1 MSRKPAGSTARTKL
15 RRLAARGQYD
25 AESVNAV
32 LDAQQVCHVAY
43 VEAGEPRIIPTLYV
57 RRGESVYLHGNR
69 QSALLKHLAAGGFAC
84 LSVMSLD
91 GVVVARSGFN
101 CSMNYRSAVVFGQGE
116 EVPDGEREE
125 ILEAFVEALVPGH
138 LAAVRQ
144 STPQELA
151 ATAVVRIALT
161 EASVKIRTGPPV
173 DADFDL
179 DSDVWAGVIP
189 LQTIALAP
197 VPSPDL
203 YPDIELPDYIRSYHP
218 PA

>member
-1 MSRKPAGSTARTKL
+1 MNEKGGTARTRLK
-15 RRLAARGQYD
+15 RLAARGEYD
-25 AESVNAV
+25 AQSVNAV

-43 VEAGEPRIIPTLYV
+43 VVDGEPRIIPTLYL
-57 RRGESVYLHGNR
+57 RRGDHLYLHGNR

-91 GVVVARSGFN
+91 GVVVARSGFH
-101 CSMNYRSAVVFGQGE
+101 CSMNYRSAVVFGNGE
-116 EVPDGEREE
+116 DVPAGEREE
-125 ILEAFVEALVPGH
+125 ILDAFVEALVPGH
-138 LAAVRQ
+138 LAAVRKP
-144 STPQELA
+144 TPQELA
-151 ATAVVRIALT
+151 ATAVVRLPLN
-161 EASVKIRTGPPV
+161 EASTKIRTGPPV

-189 LQTIALAP
+189 LRSVAQKP

-203 YPDIELPDYIRSYHP
+203 YADIELPDYIRDYQP